1 MTFLSLFGTAGFFS
15 WKIADRFGVEREN
28 NRLDFFHFHHEIII
42 FKFTQEEEDIEAI
55 ELGNKMVLLMDILRE
70 CELIGDKVPTCYTV
84 PFYLYIPDR
93 YLH

>member
-1 MTFLSLFGTAGFFS
+1 M
-15 WKIADRFGVEREN
+15 EREN